1 MIPDFESE
9 VTSIRNQEEMEMKFN
24 YGLEKKKFD
33 EIWNRLE
40 KEYAA
45 AGMSQHAIEEMKT
58 YDWNVFKKERT
69 FYRHNQ
75 RINEE
80 LLDCGDEVV
89 GKEIGL
95 KKYID
100 SFGSEDKYFIDRKD
114 GWIEELDNEEI
125 IIYLKASPD
134 KVEILTE
141 YVFNDK
147 NQAEVAIELGISQA
161 ALSQKMK
168 TIRKNLKKFI

>member
-100 SFGSEDKYFIDRKD
+100 SFGSEDKYFMDRKD
-114 GWIEELDNEEI
+114 GWIEELGNEEI